1 MREYIGKTEIES
13 MGSWQSHRSGLPLIR
28 RTYDS
33 MMDFCADAKTG
44 LDAYM
49 EMHGYSGF
57 SNSFAYN
64 FSGVRSWQEMEQLCI
79 EGWNEKLPQTLEI
92 AEAAVRLVEVEM
104 EQFEPQHQVYGADV
118 DVAAAVAGLPED
130 MIDYPLTMVSNVGT
144 TVTICTDVQ
153 CHAGVGTK
161 AIIDRGIVIV
171 ALALALE
178 QAGHQTEL
186 WVSDEYTAGSS
197 RAILRTLVKS
207 TSEYI
212 DPARIMFAYAHPAV
226 QRGLGFCTIA
236 GMPAPWF
243 HIARASYGNVS
254 GITKDLPEGTI
265 YMEPVFRYS
274 DTPNAEAELRRYLI
288 QLGLLADPDDEE

>member
-1 MREYIGKTEIES
+1 MREFIGETEVES
-13 MGSWQSHRSGLPLIR
+13 TGTWRTHGRGLPLIR

-33 MMDFCADAKTG
+33 MLDFCADAHTG
-44 LDAYM
+44 LDAYI
-49 EMHGYSGF
+49 EMHDYGGA
-57 SNSFAYN
+57 SFAAN
-64 FSGVRSWQEMEQLCI
+64 FSGVSSWEELEKLCI
-79 EGWNEKLPQTLEI
+79 EGWNERLPETLEV
-92 AEAAVRLVEVEM
+92 AEAAVRMVEGEM
-104 EQFEPQHQVYGADV
+104 EVFEPQHQVYGADV

-130 MIDYPLTMVSNVGT
+130 MIDYPLTVVSNVGT

-153 CHAGVGTK
+153 CHAGVSAT
-161 AIIDRGIVIV
+161 AIINRGIVIV

-207 TSEYI
+207 TSEFI

-236 GMPAPWF
+236 GMPSPF
-243 HIARASYGNVS
+243 FKIAQASYGNVS
-254 GITKDLPEGTI
+254 GITKDLPEETI
-265 YMEPVFRYS
+265 YMEPIFRHS
-274 DTPNAEAELRRYLI
+274 DSPNAEAELRRYLI
-288 QLGLLADPDDEE
+288 QLGLLADPDDDD